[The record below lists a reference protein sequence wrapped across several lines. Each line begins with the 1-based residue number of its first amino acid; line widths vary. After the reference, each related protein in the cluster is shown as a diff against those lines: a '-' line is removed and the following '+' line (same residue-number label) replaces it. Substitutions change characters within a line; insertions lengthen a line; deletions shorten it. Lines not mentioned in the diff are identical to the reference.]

1 MKPFS
6 LTAMLGLAF
15 ILAACGGSGAPSPVA
30 TAQPA
35 PPAQVV
41 AASAVEPAPV
51 SPKPSQESLTIDFD
65 AGGTTLSP
73 VASAQLDGAGQL
85 YRDAGPEVMI
95 ISGHSDKTGREFEN
109 LILSARR
116 AAVVKKALVDRGI
129 PAERLQIIAIGEAE
143 PVAKS
148 LASRTAVV
156 TWR

>member
-6 LTAMLGLAF
+6 LTAILGLAF

-35 PPAQVV
+35 PPASV
-41 AASAVEPAPV
+41 SATPV
-51 SPKPSQESLTIDFD
+51 PPKPSQESLTIDFD
-65 AGGTTLSP
+65 EGGIALSP
-73 VASAQLDGAGQL
+73 VASTQLDGASQL